1 MRLNKELAQRILG
14 DIEEGRRFFCSD
26 GKIFS
31 NLEDL
36 RRDIGEMSDEIFFH
50 HVEKGR
56 NDFSNWVRECFGDV
70 RLADGLIGL
79 DRKSA
84 LKKIE
89 ARISYVKKYLEKK
102 L

>member
-36 RRDIGEMSDEIFFH
+36 RRDIGEMSDEVFFVMSRKEEMIFRTGF
-50 HVEKGR
+50 VNVSEM
-56 NDFSNWVRECFGDV
+56 FGW
-70 RLADGLIGL
+70 LMG
-79 DRKSA
+79 
-84 LKKIE
+84 
-89 ARISYVKKYLEKK
+89 
-102 L
+102 